1 VADAPAATEPSGDGF
16 EQPGDEVGPYRLIS
30 QIGEGG
36 FGTVWIAERQYPFT
50 QWVALK
56 IVKPGMDSRA
66 VVARFEQE
74 RQALAVMD
82 HPHVARVFDG
92 GIASSGRPYFAMEL
106 VKGDPVHQYCDE
118 RRLTL
123 RARLEVFLQVCD
135 AVHHAHTKGIIHR
148 DLKPANILVAASEG
162 DRPIAKVID
171 FGIAKALL
179 HAEDDDDLFTKSGQ
193 LFGTPAYMS
202 PEQAAPGSAA
212 VDARS
217 DVYAL
222 GVILYE
228 LLTGV
233 LPCLPAQAAARTYG
247 ELQKVVCDSEAPA
260 PAARVDRLAD
270 EEPHEAERVAARRGL
285 DVAGLADALRG
296 ELGWIPMKAV
306 RPERGERYATAAELA
321 ADISCY
327 LDGRPV
333 AAAPESLLTRAHKRF
348 RRHRRRVI
356 AAVVVLGV
364 VAASG
369 LAVKWQRS
377 IARSE
382 ALRASYAEAS
392 LDAVTMFHGEGASAA
407 RVDQLRAIRD
417 RLAAAGGAQS
427 EPMALVQYLV
437 ARASL
442 SLETGEDGAA
452 AAEASAAIVRDAIE
466 RQDPIESLAGR
477 YSTACFL
484 DEVLAVLES
493 CHGKAG
499 RPGRACDA
507 ALERMKLGGCTGADR
522 AQLAMN
528 AAKRCLEAGRIDD
541 GLRASEAFIGDG
553 GKPAL
558 LLRAHILEAAGR
570 GGEAAELR
578 ARAAQ

>member
-1 VADAPAATEPSGDGF
+1 MADAPAATEPSGDGF

-36 FGTVWIAERQYPFT
+36 FGTVWIAERQHPFT

-118 RRLTL
+118 RRLPL

-135 AVHHAHTKGIIHR
+135 AVPHAHTKGIIHR
-148 DLKPANILVAASEG
+148 DLKPANILVASSEG

-233 LPCLPAQAAARTYG
+233 LPCLPAQVTARTYG
-247 ELQKVVCDSEAPA
+247 ELQKVIREGEAP
-260 PAARVDRLAD
+260 PPGARVERLAD
-270 EEPHEAERVAARRGL
+270 EEPREAERTAARRGL
-285 DVAGLADALRG
+285 DPAELAEMLAG
-296 ELGWIPMKAV
+296 ELGWIPMKAI
-306 RPERGERYATAAELA
+306 RTERGERYATAAELG
-321 ADISCY
+321 ADIERF
-327 LDGRPV
+327 LRGQRV
-333 AAAPESLLTRAHKRF
+333 VAAPESVLSRARKRF
-348 RRHRRRVI
+348 RRHRRRTVAALI
-356 AAVVVLGV
+356 VLVAVV
-364 VAASG
+364 ASG
-369 LAVKWQRS
+369 LAVRWQRS
-377 IARSE
+377 VARNE
-382 ALRASYAEAS
+382 AQRAAFAEAS
-392 LDAVTMFHGEGASAA
+392 LESVTMFHGEGASAV
-407 RVDQLRAIRD
+407 RIDRLLAIRA
-417 RLAAAGGAQS
+417 RLAEAGGAQS
-427 EPMALVQYLV
+427 EPMALVQFLV
-437 ARASL
+437 ASASL
-442 SLETGEDGAA
+442 SLDIGEDGTV
-452 AAEASAAIVRDAIE
+452 AAEASAAIVRDAIA
-466 RQDPIESLAGR
+466 RQDPIEALAGK
-477 YSTACFL
+477 YSTPCFL
-484 DEVLAVLES
+484 LEILLVAES
-493 CHGKAG
+493 CHARAG
-499 RPGRACDA
+499 DAARACDA
-507 ALERMKLGGCTGADR
+507 ALERLALEGCTGADR
-522 AQLAMN
+522 VQLAMN
-528 AAKRCLEAGRIDD
+528 ASKRCLEAGRLEDAVK
-541 GLRASEAFIGDG
+541 ASETLSSNG
-553 GKPAL
+553 GQAGI
-558 LLRAHILEAAGR
+558 LLRARILEAVGR
-570 GGEAAELR
+570 TAEANELR
-578 ARAAQ
+578 TRGR